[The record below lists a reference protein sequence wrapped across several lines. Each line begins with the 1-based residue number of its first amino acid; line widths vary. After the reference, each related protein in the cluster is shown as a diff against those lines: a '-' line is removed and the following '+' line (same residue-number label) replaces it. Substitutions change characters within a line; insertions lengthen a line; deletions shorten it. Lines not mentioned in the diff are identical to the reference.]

1 MDTLNFPLEF
11 CSLMEGK
18 LASDSSETFGRKPSS
33 VSCTTGLPSLS
44 LPAPAQLSVV
54 RVLVHRHRHVR
65 RHTHARIHTPC
76 NGTISF
82 LNLPAAVALAAR
94 LCDSTANASI
104 CAHMLPQKENPTAK
118 QTDKQTGGETSKAH
132 KPKRLAHL
140 CARDAVLLGNN
151 LGAFELH
158 HRSNPFGTAAVCRPA
173 DGHRAPRRT
182 ERLWVG
188 NC

>member
-44 LPAPAQLSVV
+44 LPAPAQLSMV
-54 RVLVHRHRHVR
+54 RVLVHMHRDVHRHA
-65 RHTHARIHTPC
+65 HARIRTPC

-82 LNLPAAVALAAR
+82 LNLPAAVAFAAR

-104 CAHMLPQKENPTAK
+104 CAHMLPQEEDNPPSKRTDG
-118 QTDKQTGGETSKAH
+118 QTSQTSGHTTQ
-132 KPKRLAHL
+132 KP
-140 CARDAVLLGNN
+140 
-151 LGAFELH
+151 
-158 HRSNPFGTAAVCRPA
+158 
-173 DGHRAPRRT
+173 
-182 ERLWVG
+182 
-188 NC
+188 